1 MTAVIVIAALLIPT
15 EIKALIH
22 LVLDTDSP
30 SRTPALVGSD
40 EFDKCL
46 NNDKFSHDEYSNGAL
61 SVLQYPYGWSL
72 FLSLLLTRTRSNL
85 IHKRYEHSDRAS
97 TDFFTFIPQTMD
109 TFSPTPSTTGRNE
122 TVLSP

>member
-1 MTAVIVIAALLIPT
+1 MLSLAFNKREIINSLLGLLPFLLRARSLLCLMFDYPLTVMLTHLIALSA
-15 EIKALIH
+15 EIRRLTH

-61 SVLQYPYGWSL
+61 SILQYPYGK
-72 FLSLLLTRTRSNL
+72 NL
-85 IHKRYEHSDRAS
+85 ILWTRAGK
-97 TDFFTFIPQTMD
+97 DK
-109 TFSPTPSTTGRNE
+109 
-122 TVLSP
+122 